1 MLGVRAFTV
10 KIRGCSLLRSDRSSV
25 RVSTGEPP
33 SRSPQSPPGSQMVV
47 VTSIP
52 LPSHAIPSSRHLG
65 ESTMRFLG
73 KYELLEQLTVG
84 KVETFAA
91 YPIGGG
97 ERLLVHLFALPALIK
112 SAPTNRDL
120 VGYMET
126 MSPRAL
132 GTVLDAGRY
141 DDGSQ
146 AFVVVKLPRDPAA
159 LSNWVEAYKAL
170 AKAKHDTTA
179 EVVAESLWEEGR
191 GQETQEIRVPV
202 KPPGEFTRA
211 FQATAPPKAPE
222 KPSPSPAAHQEPAPQ
237 PLPTVEFFVPET
249 VRSP

>member
-1 MLGVRAFTV
+1 
-10 KIRGCSLLRSDRSSV
+10 
-25 RVSTGEPP
+25 
-33 SRSPQSPPGSQMVV
+33 
-47 VTSIP
+47 
-52 LPSHAIPSSRHLG
+52 
-65 ESTMRFLG
+65 MRFLG

-146 AFVVVKLPRDPAA
+146 AFVVVKFPRGSAA

-170 AKAKHDTTA
+170 VKTKHDTTA
-179 EVVAESLWEEGR
+179 EVAAESLWEEGR
-191 GQETQEIRVPV
+191 SHETEEIQVPV
-202 KPPGEFTRA
+202 KPQGEFTRA
-211 FQATAPPKAPE
+211 FQAAAPPKAPE
-222 KPSPSPAAHQEPAPQ
+222 RSSSPSTAYQEPAPQ
-237 PLPTVEFFVPET
+237 PLP
-249 VRSP
+249 

>member
-10 KIRGCSLLRSDRSSV
+10 KIRGCSLLRGDRSSV

-33 SRSPQSPPGSQMVV
+33 SLSPRSPRVPQLLRRPPRFPCFRAQFR
-47 VTSIP
+47 
-52 LPSHAIPSSRHLG
+52 SSRHLG

-91 YPIGGG
+91 YPMGGG

-112 SAPTNRDL
+112 SSPTNRDL

-170 AKAKHDTTA
+170 VKAKHDTTA
-179 EVVAESLWEEGR
+179 EVVA
-191 GQETQEIRVPV
+191 
-202 KPPGEFTRA
+202 
-211 FQATAPPKAPE
+211 
-222 KPSPSPAAHQEPAPQ
+222 
-237 PLPTVEFFVPET
+237 
-249 VRSP
+249 